1 MSWSLESV
9 SLRPHSIPYDF
20 GFMTTRRR
28 FSQVIR
34 IILIPETLAT
44 VIDSEFTW
52 GKLRQEGDSCKLLGH
67 GIRKGNEEGGRY
79 IALVEKCILIAP
91 K

>member
-1 MSWSLESV
+1 MLWSLKSV

-34 IILIPETLAT
+34 INPDTGNIGGCHRQRVYMGEITARMRQLQ
-44 VIDSEFTW
+44 VIGTCNKE
-52 GKLRQEGDSCKLLGH
+52 R
-67 GIRKGNEEGGRY
+67 
-79 IALVEKCILIAP
+79 
-91 K
+91 

>member
-1 MSWSLESV
+1 MLWSLESV

-34 IILIPETLAT
+34 IILILETLAA
-44 VIDSEFTW
+44 VIDSEFTG
-52 GKLRQEGDSCKLLGH
+52 GKLRQE
-67 GIRKGNEEGGRY
+67 
-79 IALVEKCILIAP
+79 
-91 K
+91 